1 MNKKELKSLMIK
13 KRETKNDKYK
23 KTTNEINNT
32 IIKGQ
37 KNSNLIEKNIDFET
51 FEYKSKK
58 FKKF

>member
-1 MNKKELKSLMIK
+1 MIK

-58 FKKF
+58 IQKILSRKH

>member
-1 MNKKELKSLMIK
+1 MIK

-58 FKKF
+58 FKKI